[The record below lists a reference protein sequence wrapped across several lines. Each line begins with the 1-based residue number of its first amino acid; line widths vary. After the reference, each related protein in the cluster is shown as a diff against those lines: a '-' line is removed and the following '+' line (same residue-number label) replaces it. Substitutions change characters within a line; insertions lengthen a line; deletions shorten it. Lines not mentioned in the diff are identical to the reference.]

1 MSGQNAVTPRATR
14 CNSQQHM
21 DTTALPT
28 DGRTWIV
35 GLTGSIGMGKST
47 VSQMLRTL
55 EVPVNDAD
63 AAVHAMYAH
72 GGVAVAPIGEAFPEA
87 VEDGAVSRP
96 KLSKCVVGNS
106 EAMQRLEA
114 IVHPLVKAARDTFLA
129 EVRSSGQLLAVL
141 DIPLLFE
148 KDLQS
153 TCDEVLV
160 VSATAEIQRERV
172 LARPNITLSKFEDIL
187 ARQVPDDEKRLRA
200 NSVIDTACSLEATRA
215 AVCEFVSARRRRKA
229 EQQVSGG
236 EQNKAVLCDA
246 AATVDEEVLCDG
258 AGDAAVVEQQQQQ
271 HQPPGVSVHKQK
283 RTNEETEQAALNR
296 AAEVPEQM
304 EPQKKRTRTVQAPNK
319 DACPSLTGTWTVTG
333 QSKSSGAFRYTMTLN
348 EDQGGGDVTGRVA
361 TQDMNIAGTIDHATG
376 HFSFTQTIAG
386 KGGKVNTCTA
396 ELDKSGLTGGYKSS
410 TGGTGTFKAK
420 RKAR

>member
-1 MSGQNAVTPRATR
+1 MSVYHRDVPVRLAEAMTLCERVAAYPQSANLTSEHENYSTATALLTTGYR
-14 CNSQQHM
+14 GM
-21 DTTALPT
+21 DLTALPT

-72 GGVAVAPIGEAFPEA
+72 GGVAVAEIGEAFPEA

-96 KLSKCVVGNS
+96 KLFKCVVGNS

-160 VSATAEIQRERV
+160 VSATAAIQRDRV
-172 LARPNITLSKFEDIL
+172 LARPNMTVTKFEDIL

-215 AVCEFVSARRRRKA
+215 AVCEFVSARRSRK
-229 EQQVSGG
+229 QQVSEG
-236 EQNKAVLCDA
+236 EQSKAVLFGAAATVDEGVLCDA
-246 AATVDEEVLCDG
+246 AAELIWFSPAYSGCAYEPAFESGQCAHCGSYSNWGDDSDG
-258 AGDAAVVEQQQQQ
+258 GCNCGNGE
-271 HQPPGVSVHKQK
+271 
-283 RTNEETEQAALNR
+283 
-296 AAEVPEQM
+296 
-304 EPQKKRTRTVQAPNK
+304 
-319 DACPSLTGTWTVTG
+319 C
-333 QSKSSGAFRYTMTLN
+333 
-348 EDQGGGDVTGRVA
+348 
-361 TQDMNIAGTIDHATG
+361 
-376 HFSFTQTIAG
+376 
-386 KGGKVNTCTA
+386 
-396 ELDKSGLTGGYKSS
+396 
-410 TGGTGTFKAK
+410 
-420 RKAR
+420 